1 MAPRGGCVRIIF
13 THFPL
18 RLLFYLLRGK
28 WGSYLKYGTVSITFS
43 QIQLKV
49 AGGYIGI
56 LSVRLEIFEIFEITA
71 YLVAA

>member
-1 MAPRGGCVRIIF
+1 MRIIF

-28 WGSYLKYGTVSITFS
+28 RESYLKYGAVSITFS
-43 QIQLKV
+43 QTQLK
-49 AGGYIGI
+49 ATRGYIGI